1 MDVVVFIGSESD
13 HEVVKEALRILEDF
27 GVAHRLEVTSAH
39 RSPERTTALIAESEK
54 KGAKVFIAVAGK
66 AAHLAGF
73 VAGKTTLPVIG
84 VPVES
89 AGLGGLDALLSTVQ
103 MPKGV
108 PVATMG
114 LGKAGASNAAILAV
128 QILSLG
134 NPRLKKKLEEHKKA
148 MAAQVELASK
158 KIKNP

>member
-1 MDVVVFIGSESD
+1 MDVVIFIGSESD
-13 HEVVKEALRILEDF
+13 HEVVKEALQILEGF
-27 GVAHRLEVTSAH
+27 GVSHRLEVTSAH
-39 RSPERTTALIAESEK
+39 RSPERTSVLIADSEK

-73 VAGKTTLPVIG
+73 VAGKTSLPVIG

-134 NPRLKKKLEEHKKA
+134 NSRLKKRLEEHKKA
-148 MAAQVELASK
+148 MAAQVEIASS
-158 KIKNP
+158 KIKAP